1 MKAALV
7 SEAASV
13 SASSLLLDELLLDE
27 LLLDELLLSLS
38 PHAVASIPN
47 AKSTANSANIRLR
60 IVLPHFMFRL
70 RTSASCHILR

>member
-27 LLLDELLLSLS
+27 LLLSLS

-47 AKSTANSANIRLR
+47 VKSTANSANIRLR
-60 IVLPHFMFRL
+60 IVFPRFMFRL
-70 RTSASCHILR
+70 GIPASCHILR